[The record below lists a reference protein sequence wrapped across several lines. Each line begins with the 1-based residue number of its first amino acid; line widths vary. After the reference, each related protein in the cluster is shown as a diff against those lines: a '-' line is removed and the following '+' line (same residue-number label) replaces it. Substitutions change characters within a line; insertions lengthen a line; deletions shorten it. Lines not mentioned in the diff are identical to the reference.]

1 MPSRFYAKE
10 KFNFITSC
18 GRIDQ
23 QKTSKLKKMKKFIII
38 SVLILTANIFA
49 QKKTE
54 NSQTIAEQDTVIKV
68 VHVIKFKGGKKPAYF
83 LNGELVNQ
91 SILKFLDPNKIE
103 SIKVE
108 KENIEIENTKY
119 AGKIAIETKNNYKP
133 NLISLNELRLKYT
146 TIPENTAI
154 FQIDNEIADGDYKTY
169 LIDKNYILKIT
180 VNKLDSPDLSIIKV
194 ISKSE
199 ENIKKSNEI
208 IIRGDTH

>member
-1 MPSRFYAKE
+1 
-10 KFNFITSC
+10 
-18 GRIDQ
+18 
-23 QKTSKLKKMKKFIII
+23 MKKFIII

-54 NSQTIAEQDTVIKV
+54 KSTEIKSDDSVTMAEQDTIIKV
-68 VHVIKFKGGKKPAYF
+68 VNVIKYKGAKKTAYF
-83 LNGELVNQ
+83 LNGALVSQ
-91 SILKFLDPNKIE
+91 SVLKFLDPNKIE
-103 SIKVE
+103 NVKVE
-108 KENIEIENTKY
+108 KEDIEIEKTKY
-119 AGKIAIETKNNYKP
+119 SGKITIETKNNYKP

-146 TIPENTAI
+146 TVPENAVI

-180 VNKLDSPDLSIIKV
+180 VNKLESPDLSLIKV

-199 ENIKKSNEI
+199 GNLKKSNEI